1 MKIAVSSSGS
11 DPDSE
16 MDERLGRCPYF
27 MILDTSTG
35 KMEAIV
41 NTAAESSSGA
51 GTRAMQLLVDRGVEV
66 IISGRIG
73 PHASAM
79 LGDSGMESVTGRSG
93 KVGKVLED
101 FRRERGL

>member
-1 MKIAVSSSGS
+1 MKIAVTSSGPE
-11 DPDSE
+11 PDSE

-27 MILDTSTG
+27 MIMDTATG
-35 KMEAIV
+35 KMEAVV

-51 GTRAMQLLVDRGVEV
+51 GTKAMQLLIDKGVEI

-79 LGDSGMESVTGRSG
+79 LGETGMESVTGRSG
-93 KVGKVLED
+93 KVGQVLED